1 VDDRPLYERAGGM
14 PFFERLV
21 DAFYSGV
28 ATDDVLTRLYP
39 EYPDFTGARHRLTL
53 FLAQYWGGPTT
64 YTEERG
70 HPRLR
75 MRHFPFT
82 VGPLERDRW
91 LVHMAAA
98 VEAACAGDED
108 RADIADE
115 LMRYFVPTAEHLR
128 NDTGLPI
135 TSSHFKQD

>member
-1 VDDRPLYERAGGM
+1 MTNDDATLYDRAGGL

-21 DAFYSGV
+21 DRFYEGV
-28 ATDDVLTRLYP
+28 ITDSVLWPLYP
-39 EYPDFTGARHRLTL
+39 DHSDLVGARRRLTL

-64 YTEERG
+64 YMDERG

-75 MRHFPFT
+75 MRHMPFV

-98 VEAACAGDED
+98 IEEVCDDEGVK
-108 RADIADE
+108 AE
-115 LMRYFVPTAEHLR
+115 LFGYFIPAAEHLR

-135 TSSHFKQD
+135 SSPKSG